1 MADAKENDS
10 KADEMLLK
18 RCAYHGLNFAAPF
31 IVMRHWDS
39 IHQEGNY
46 WCGEF
51 ETDDVDWRIAE
62 LLVNIQYACQRHY
75 FGAMAEKYFDDQRR
89 DISAN
94 ARRKQKTIEAF
105 NCLPDEFTAEE
116 IMRCFRLEGESSARG
131 RARTLLADHV
141 AVKTGEFKENGKVKT
156 LYRKTGTVML

>member
-1 MADAKENDS
+1 MCTDQF
-10 KADEMLLK
+10 MLGLHDIDTLVTLVIGL
-18 RCAYHGLNFAAPF
+18 AYGFVKSGKLAQF
-31 IVMRHWDS
+31 
-39 IHQEGNY
+39 
-46 WCGEF
+46 
-51 ETDDVDWRIAE
+51 AE

-105 NCLPDEFTAEE
+105 NCLPDEFTAED

-141 AVKTGEFKENGKVKT
+141 AVKTGKFKENGKVKN